1 MEKSV
6 CVCGGVIGVCIPEF
20 GNGMGFHKP
29 QLCPEYKRKWYTEKI
44 KCY

>member
-6 CVCGGVIGVCIPEF
+6 YVCGGVTGVCIPEF
-20 GNGMGFHKP
+20 GSGMGFHKP

-44 KCY
+44 NCY